1 MRLFAKD
8 FYRSLLL
15 GFAIGTIGM
24 GVSIAAKVHA
34 AEVDAPAATGTPA
47 R

>member
-15 GFAIGTIGM
+15 GFAIGTVGM
-24 GVSIAAKVHA
+24 GMSIAAKVHA
-34 AEVDAPAATGTPA
+34 AEAPSAQQASV